1 MDLFDP
7 YEVLGIARDASAAVI
22 KTAYR
27 ERARMSHPD
36 RGGDA
41 DVFIATVKAFGLLSD
56 PDARRLYDE
65 AGIIDEDGVKSY
77 RRDVAK
83 ILADMFDTAV
93 STAVAGR
100 LDLDKVD
107 FVAQMAQAV
116 QTGLAEARLEL
127 TRTDRDIESLAGLRK
142 RIRRHDGEQNLF
154 TERLDSQVK
163 AKTLQHATIRRRVAM
178 LETALVELG
187 NYASDVELIAALDA
201 AQ

>member
-7 YEVLGIARDASAAVI
+7 YDVLGVTRDASAAVI

-27 ERARMSHPD
+27 DRARLNHPD

-41 DVFIATVKAFGLLSD
+41 EAFIATVKAFGLLSD

-107 FVAQMAQAV
+107 FVVQMSQAV
-116 QTGLAEARLEL
+116 QTGLAEARLDL
-127 TRTDRDIESLAGLRK
+127 GRTDRDIESLAGLRK
-142 RIRRHDGEQNLF
+142 RIRRNDGEQNLF

-187 NYASDVELIAALDA
+187 NYASDVELITALDA